1 MKILRPEEVTS
12 VPPIRELSPEEL
24 AEVYRLGR
32 EAFTAADLA
41 KYADLDPGIP
51 IEEVLRELDEQQEQV
66 DKKKP

>member
-1 MKILRPEEVTS
+1 MKIIRPEEMTS
-12 VPPIRELSPEEL
+12 FPPIRELTPEEL

-51 IEEVLRELDEQQEQV
+51 IEDVLRELDEQQEQFA
-66 DKKKP
+66 KNKP